1 MKVFAISLGC
11 PKNTIDTEV
20 ALGSLGSTNS
30 GLKLT
35 NNPQEADLLIIN
47 TCGFIEE
54 AVSESIDT
62 ILAVAK
68 GKTDRQV
75 LVVMGCMVQRY
86 GNDLKKELPEVDIFL
101 GTGSPQSLVTLI
113 EDHTA
118 QHPVRSPTTR
128 VLTTPPWRAYVKISE
143 GCSNR
148 CTYCLIP
155 MLRGNETSRPVAE
168 IVSEVSSLAI
178 KGVKEITLVAQ
189 DLTAYRNGGKTLP
202 DLLEALAGETDL
214 PWFRLLY
221 LHPGKVNIRLLETI
235 ASNTSIC
242 PYLDIPIQHAS
253 TNILRSMGRR
263 YDSKVLEDLMS
274 QISKLLSHAAVRTT
288 VMVGFPGET
297 EDDFKKL
304 REFVEKWEF
313 EHLGCFIYSDE
324 KECMA
329 NKLPGKVSLETAMAR
344 KDEIMNI
351 QAGIS
356 RAKNSGMVG
365 RVEQVLVEGVSS
377 ETELLLAGRTRH
389 QAPEIDGIVYINEG
403 TTGCGEIVSVKI
415 TDSHI
420 YDLVG
425 KIVTVHGVTTP
436 ILPQPAEL

>member
-101 GTGSPQSLVTLI
+101 GTGAPQSLATLI
-113 EDHTA
+113 EDHGA
-118 QHPVRSPTTR
+118 QHPVQSPTTR

-403 TTGCGEIVSVKI
+403 TAGCGEIVSVKI

>member
-11 PKNTIDTEV
+11 PKNTIDTEM

-35 NNPQEADLLIIN
+35 NNPQEADLLIVN

-62 ILAVAK
+62 ILAVARE
-68 GKTDRQV
+68 KTDGQV

-86 GNDLKKELPEVDIFL
+86 GNDLKKELPEVDVFL

-113 EDHTA
+113 EDQTT
-118 QHPVRSPTTR
+118 QHQGQSPDPR

-155 MLRGNETSRPVAE
+155 MLRGNEISRSITE
-168 IVSEVSSLAI
+168 IVSEVNSLAT

-189 DLTAYRNGGKTLP
+189 DLTAYRNGEKTLP

-214 PWFRLLY
+214 PWIRLLY

-235 ASNTSIC
+235 AANTAIC

-263 YDSKVLEDLMS
+263 YDSKALENLLS
-274 QISKLLSHAAVRTT
+274 RISKLLPHAAVRTT

-297 EDDFKKL
+297 EDDFQKL
-304 REFVEKWEF
+304 RDFVEKWEF
-313 EHLGCFIYSDE
+313 EHLGCFVYSDE
-324 KECMA
+324 KECVA
-329 NKLPGKVSLETAMAR
+329 NKLPGKVSTETAMAR

-351 QAGIS
+351 QARIS
-356 RAKNSGMVG
+356 RDKNSDMVG
-365 RVEQVLVEGVSS
+365 RVEQVLVEGQSS
-377 ETELLLAGRTRH
+377 ETELLLVGRTRY

-403 TTGCGEIVSVKI
+403 TARCGEIVPVKI

-425 KIVTVHGVTTP
+425 EI
-436 ILPQPAEL
+436 I

>member
-11 PKNTIDTEV
+11 PKNTIDTEM

-35 NNPQEADLLIIN
+35 NNPQEADLLIVN

-62 ILAVAK
+62 ILAVARE
-68 GKTDRQV
+68 KTDGQV

-86 GNDLKKELPEVDIFL
+86 GNDLKKELPEVDVFL

-113 EDHTA
+113 EDQTT
-118 QHPVRSPTTR
+118 QHQGQSPDPR

-155 MLRGNETSRPVAE
+155 MLRGNEISRSITE
-168 IVSEVSSLAI
+168 IVSEVNSLAT

-189 DLTAYRNGGKTLP
+189 DLTAYRNGEKTLP

-214 PWFRLLY
+214 PWIRLLY

-235 ASNTSIC
+235 AANTAIC

-263 YDSKVLEDLMS
+263 YDSKALENLLS
-274 QISKLLSHAAVRTT
+274 RISKLLPHAAVRTT

-297 EDDFKKL
+297 EDDFQKL
-304 REFVEKWEF
+304 RGFVEKWEF
-313 EHLGCFIYSDE
+313 EHLGCFVYSDE
-324 KECMA
+324 KECVA
-329 NKLPGKVSLETAMAR
+329 NKLPGKVSTETAMAR

-351 QAGIS
+351 QARIS
-356 RAKNSGMVG
+356 RDKNSDMVG
-365 RVEQVLVEGVSS
+365 RVEQVLVEGQSS
-377 ETELLLAGRTRH
+377 ETELLLVGRTRY

-403 TTGCGEIVSVKI
+403 TARCGEIVPVKI

-425 KIVTVHGVTTP
+425 EI
-436 ILPQPAEL
+436 I

>member
-35 NNPQEADLLIIN
+35 NNPKEADLLIVN

-62 ILAVAK
+62 ILTVARE
-68 GKTDRQV
+68 KTSRQV

-86 GNDLKKELPEVDIFL
+86 GDDLKKELPEVDIFL

-113 EDHTA
+113 ENHAA
-118 QHPVRSPTTR
+118 QHPVQSPTTR

-155 MLRGNETSRPVAE
+155 MLRGNEISRSVAE
-168 IVSEVSSLAI
+168 IVSEVNSLAT

-189 DLTAYRNGGKTLP
+189 DLTAYRNDENTLP
-202 DLLEALAGETDL
+202 DLLEALVGETDL

-235 ASNTSIC
+235 AANTAIC

-263 YDSKVLEDLMS
+263 YDSKALEDLMS
-274 QISKLLSHAAVRTT
+274 RISNLLPHASARTT

-313 EHLGCFIYSDE
+313 EHLGCFVYSDE

-329 NKLPGKVSLETAMAR
+329 NKLPGKVSSETAMAR

-356 RAKNSGMVG
+356 RAKNLDKVG

-377 ETELLLAGRTRH
+377 ETELLLVGRTRY
-389 QAPEIDGIVYINEG
+389 QAPEIDGIVYLNEG
-403 TTGCGEIVSVKI
+403 TAGCGEIVPVKI

>member
-11 PKNTIDTEV
+11 PKNTIDTEM

-35 NNPQEADLLIIN
+35 NNPQEADLLIVN

-68 GKTDRQV
+68 EKTNRQV

-86 GNDLKKELPEVDIFL
+86 GDDLKKELPEVDIFL
-101 GTGSPQSLVTLI
+101 GTGSPQSLITLI
-113 EDHTA
+113 KDHTA
-118 QHPVRSPTTR
+118 QHPVQSPTNR

-155 MLRGNETSRPVAE
+155 MLRGNEISRSITE
-168 IVSEVSSLAI
+168 IVSEVNSLAT
-178 KGVKEITLVAQ
+178 KGVKEITMVAQ
-189 DLTAYRNGGKTLP
+189 DLTAYRNGEKTLS

-214 PWFRLLY
+214 PWIRLLY

-235 ASNTSIC
+235 AANAAIC

-263 YDSKVLEDLMS
+263 YDSKALENLMS
-274 QISKLLSHAAVRTT
+274 RISKLFPHAAVRTT

-304 REFVEKWEF
+304 RDFVERWEF

-324 KECMA
+324 KECVA
-329 NKLPGKVSLETAMAR
+329 NKLPGKVSTETAMAR

-356 RAKNSGMVG
+356 RDKNSDMVG
-365 RVEQVLVEGVSS
+365 RVEQVLIEGQSS
-377 ETELLLAGRTRH
+377 ETELLLVGRTGY

-403 TTGCGEIVSVKI
+403 AACCGEIVPVKI

-425 KIVTVHGVTTP
+425 EI
-436 ILPQPAEL
+436 I

>member
-1 MKVFAISLGC
+1 MKVFVISLGC

-20 ALGSLGSTNS
+20 ALGSLSSTNS

-68 GKTDRQV
+68 EKTDRQV

-86 GNDLKKELPEVDIFL
+86 GDDLKKELPEVDIFL
-101 GTGSPQSLVTLI
+101 GTGSPQSLATLI
-113 EDHTA
+113 KDRTT
-118 QHPVRSPTTR
+118 QYQQLRSSCHR

-155 MLRGNETSRPVAE
+155 MLRGKEISRPIEE
-168 IVSEVSSLAI
+168 IVSEVNSLAV
-178 KGVKEITLVAQ
+178 KGVKEITMVAQ
-189 DLTAYRNGGKTLP
+189 DLTAYRSGEKTLS
-202 DLLEALAGETDL
+202 DLLEALGRQTDL
-214 PWFRLLY
+214 PWLRLLY

-235 ASNTSIC
+235 AADTAIC

-253 TNILRSMGRR
+253 TDILRSMGRR
-263 YDSKVLEDLMS
+263 YDSKTLDDLMS
-274 QISKLLSHAAVRTT
+274 RISNLLPHASVRTT

-297 EDDFKKL
+297 EDDFQKL
-304 REFVEKWEF
+304 RDFVEKWEF
-313 EHLGCFIYSDE
+313 EHLGCFVYSDE
-324 KECMA
+324 KECAA
-329 NKLPGKVSLETAMAR
+329 NKLPGKVSTETALAR

-351 QAGIS
+351 QARIS
-356 RAKNSGMVG
+356 GYKNLDMVG

-377 ETELLLAGRTRH
+377 ETELLLVGRTRH
-389 QAPEIDGIVYINEG
+389 QAPEIDGMVYINKG
-403 TTGCGEIVSVKI
+403 TACFGDMVPVKI
-415 TDSHI
+415 TGSHV
-420 YDLVG
+420 YDLIG
-425 KIVTVHGVTTP
+425 KI
-436 ILPQPAEL
+436 I

>member
-20 ALGSLGSTNS
+20 ALGSLSSTNS

-35 NNPQEADLLIIN
+35 NNPQEADLLIVN

-68 GKTDRQV
+68 EKTANQV

-86 GNDLKKELPEVDIFL
+86 GDDLKKEMPEVDFFL
-101 GTGSPQSLVTLI
+101 GTRSSQSIATLI
-113 EDHTA
+113 EDYTA
-118 QHPVRSPTTR
+118 QHSVQSPEPR
-128 VLTTPPWRAYVKISE
+128 MLTTPPWRAYVKISE

-155 MLRGNETSRPVAE
+155 MLRGNETSRSVTE
-168 IVSEVSSLAI
+168 IVSEVNSLAA

-189 DLTAYRNGGKTLP
+189 DLTAYRNDENTLP

-214 PWFRLLY
+214 PLFRLLY
-221 LHPGKVNIRLLETI
+221 LYPVKVNIRLLEII
-235 ASNTSIC
+235 ASNTAIC

-263 YDSKVLEDLMS
+263 YDRKDLEVLMS
-274 QISKLLSHAAVRTT
+274 RINKLLPYAAVRTT

-297 EDDFKKL
+297 EDDFQKL
-304 REFVEKWEF
+304 RDFVEKWEF
-313 EHLGCFIYSDE
+313 EHLGCFVYSDE
-324 KECMA
+324 KECAA
-329 NKLPGKVSLETAMAR
+329 NKLPGKVSSETAMAR

-365 RVEQVLVEGVSS
+365 RVEQVLVEGVSP
-377 ETELLLAGRTRH
+377 ETELLLVGRTRH
-389 QAPEIDGIVYINEG
+389 QAPDVDGIIYINEG
-403 TTGCGEIVSVKI
+403 TADCGEIVSVKI

-425 KIVTVHGVTTP
+425 KI
-436 ILPQPAEL
+436 I

>member
-11 PKNTIDTEV
+11 PKNTIDTEI

-35 NNPQEADLLIIN
+35 NNPKEADLLIVN

-62 ILAVAK
+62 ILAVARE
-68 GKTDRQV
+68 KTAGQV

-86 GNDLKKELPEVDIFL
+86 GDDLKKELPEVDIFL

-113 EDHTA
+113 EDRTA
-118 QHPVRSPTTR
+118 QHQVQSPDPR

-155 MLRGNETSRPVAE
+155 MLRGNETSRSVTE
-168 IVSEVSSLAI
+168 IVSEVNSLGT

-189 DLTAYRNGGKTLP
+189 DLTAYRNDGKTLP
-202 DLLEALAGETDL
+202 DLLETLAGETDL

-235 ASNTSIC
+235 AANTAIC

-253 TNILRSMGRR
+253 TNVLRSMGRR
-263 YDSKVLEDLMS
+263 YDIKVLEDLMS
-274 QISKLLSHAAVRTT
+274 RISNLLPHAAVRTT

-297 EDDFKKL
+297 EENFQKL
-304 REFVEKWEF
+304 RGFVEKWEF
-313 EHLGCFIYSDE
+313 EHLGCFVYSDE

-329 NKLPGKVSLETAMAR
+329 NKLPGKVTPETAMAR
-344 KDEIMNI
+344 KDDIMNI

-356 RAKNSGMVG
+356 RDKNSCMVG
-365 RVEQVLVEGVSS
+365 RVEQVLVEGQSS

-403 TTGCGEIVSVKI
+403 TAGCGEIVSVRI

-425 KIVTVHGVTTP
+425 KI
-436 ILPQPAEL
+436 I

>member
-11 PKNTIDTEV
+11 PKNTIDTEL
-20 ALGSLGSTNS
+20 ALGSLSSTNS

-35 NNPQEADLLIIN
+35 NNPQEADLLIVN

-62 ILAVAK
+62 ILTVAK
-68 GKTDRQV
+68 EKTNRQV

-86 GNDLKKELPEVDIFL
+86 GDDLKKELPEVDIFL
-101 GTGSPQSLVTLI
+101 GTGSPQSLVRLI
-113 EDHTA
+113 EDQTI
-118 QHPVRSPTTR
+118 QHQVQSPDPR
-128 VLTTPPWRAYVKISE
+128 ILITPPWRAYVKISE

-155 MLRGNETSRPVAE
+155 MLRGKETSRPIAE
-168 IVSEVSSLAI
+168 IVSEVNSLAT
-178 KGVKEITLVAQ
+178 KGVKEITMVAQ
-189 DLTAYRNGGKTLP
+189 DLTAYRNGENTLP
-202 DLLEALAGETDL
+202 DLLKALAGETGL

-235 ASNTSIC
+235 AANTAIC

-253 TNILRSMGRR
+253 TNILRSMGRK
-263 YDSKVLEDLMS
+263 YNSKALEDLMS
-274 QISKLLSHAAVRTT
+274 WISNLLPHASVRTT

-297 EDDFKKL
+297 EDDFQKL
-304 REFVEKWEF
+304 RNFVEKWEF
-313 EHLGCFIYSDE
+313 DHLGCFVYSDE
-324 KECMA
+324 KECVA
-329 NKLPGKVSLETAMAR
+329 NKLSGKVSSELAMAR

-356 RAKNSGMVG
+356 RGKNSDMVG
-365 RVEQVLVEGVSS
+365 KVEQVLVEGVSS
-377 ETELLLAGRTRH
+377 ETELLLVGRTKY
-389 QAPEIDGIVYINEG
+389 QAPEIDGIVYLNEG
-403 TTGCGEIVSVKI
+403 TADCGEIVSVKI

-425 KIVTVHGVTTP
+425 KI
-436 ILPQPAEL
+436 I

>member
-35 NNPQEADLLIIN
+35 NNPQEADLLIVN

-62 ILAVAK
+62 ILAVAR
-68 GKTDRQV
+68 GKTASQV

-86 GNDLKKELPEVDIFL
+86 GDDLKKELPEVDIFL
-101 GTGSPQSLVTLI
+101 GTGLPQSLATLI
-113 EDHTA
+113 EDHTT
-118 QHPVRSPTTR
+118 QHPVRSQTTR

-155 MLRGNETSRPVAE
+155 MLRGKEISRPIAE
-168 IVSEVSSLAI
+168 IVSEVNSLAT
-178 KGVKEITLVAQ
+178 KGVKEITMVAQ
-189 DLTAYRNGGKTLP
+189 DLTAYRNCEKTLP

-235 ASNTSIC
+235 ASNTAIC

-253 TNILRSMGRR
+253 TNILRSMGRK
-263 YDSKVLEDLMS
+263 YDSKALEDLMS
-274 QISKLLSHAAVRTT
+274 RISNLLPHASVRTT

-297 EDDFKKL
+297 EDDFQKL
-304 REFVEKWEF
+304 RRFVEKWEF
-313 EHLGCFIYSDE
+313 EHLGCFVYSDE

-329 NKLPGKVSLETAMAR
+329 NKLPGKVSSETAMAR

-377 ETELLLAGRTRH
+377 ETELLLVGRTRH

-403 TTGCGEIVSVKI
+403 IASCGDIVSVKI

-436 ILPQPAEL
+436 IVPQPAEL

>member
-20 ALGSLGSTNS
+20 ALGSLSSTNS

-35 NNPQEADLLIIN
+35 NNPQEADLLIVN

-68 GKTDRQV
+68 EKTDRQV

-86 GNDLKKELPEVDIFL
+86 GDDLKKEMPEVDIFF
-101 GTGSPQSLVTLI
+101 GTGSPQSIATLI
-113 EDHTA
+113 KDQTKTI
-118 QHPVRSPTTR
+118 QYQQLQSPSPR
-128 VLTTPPWRAYVKISE
+128 VLITPPWRAYVKISE
-143 GCSNR
+143 GCSNQ

-155 MLRGNETSRPVAE
+155 MLRGKELSRPIEE
-168 IVSEVSSLAI
+168 IVSEVNSLAV
-178 KGVKEITLVAQ
+178 KGVKEITMVAQ
-189 DLTAYRNGGKTLP
+189 DLTAYRSGEKTLS
-202 DLLEALAGETDL
+202 DLLKALNRQTDL
-214 PWFRLLY
+214 PWLRLLY

-235 ASNTSIC
+235 AAGTAIC

-263 YDSKVLEDLMS
+263 YDSKTLDNLMS
-274 QISKLLSHAAVRTT
+274 RIGSLLPHASVRTT

-297 EDDFKKL
+297 EDDFQKL
-304 REFVEKWEF
+304 RNFVEKWEF

-324 KECMA
+324 KECAA
-329 NKLPGKVSLETAMAR
+329 NKLPGKVSPETALAR

-351 QAGIS
+351 QARIS
-356 RAKNSGMVG
+356 RYKNLDMVG
-365 RVEQVLVEGVSS
+365 KVERVLVEGVSP
-377 ETELLLAGRTRH
+377 ETELLLVGRTKY
-389 QAPEIDGIVYINEG
+389 QAPEIDGMVYINKG
-403 TTGCGEIVSVKI
+403 TACLGEMVPVKI
-415 TDSHI
+415 TGSHV

-425 KIVTVHGVTTP
+425 EI
-436 ILPQPAEL
+436 I

>member
-35 NNPQEADLLIIN
+35 NNPQEADLLIVN

-68 GKTDRQV
+68 EKTASQV

-86 GNDLKKELPEVDIFL
+86 GDDLKKELPEVDFFL
-101 GTGSPQSLVTLI
+101 GTGSPQSLAMLI
-113 EDHTA
+113 EDYTA
-118 QHPVRSPTTR
+118 QHPVQSPELR
-128 VLTTPPWRAYVKISE
+128 MLTTPPWRAYIKISE

-155 MLRGNETSRPVAE
+155 MLRGNETSRSVTE
-168 IVSEVSSLAI
+168 IVSEVNSLTT
-178 KGVKEITLVAQ
+178 KGVKEVTLVAQ
-189 DLTAYRNGGKTLP
+189 DLTAYRNDENILP

-221 LHPGKVNIRLLETI
+221 LYPGKVTIRLLETI
-235 ASNTSIC
+235 ASNTAIC

-263 YDSKVLEDLMS
+263 YDSKALEDLMS
-274 QISKLLSHAAVRTT
+274 RINKLLPYAAIRTT

-297 EDDFKKL
+297 EDDFEKL

-313 EHLGCFIYSDE
+313 EHLGCFVYSDE

-344 KDEIMNI
+344 KDEIMTI
-351 QAGIS
+351 QARIS
-356 RAKNSGMVG
+356 RAKNSGMIG
-365 RVEQVLVEGVSS
+365 RVEPVLVEGVSP
-377 ETELLLAGRTRH
+377 ETELLLVGRTRY

-403 TTGCGEIVSVKI
+403 TAGCGEIVSVKI

-425 KIVTVHGVTTP
+425 KI
-436 ILPQPAEL
+436 I

>member
-20 ALGSLGSTNS
+20 ALGSLGSTDS

-35 NNPQEADLLIIN
+35 NNPQEADLLIVN

-62 ILAVAK
+62 ILEVVK

-86 GNDLKKELPEVDIFL
+86 GDDLKKELPEVDIFL

-113 EDHTA
+113 KDHA
-118 QHPVRSPTTR
+118 APHQHLVQSPDPAR

-155 MLRGNETSRPVAE
+155 MLRGNETSRSVTE
-168 IVSEVSSLAI
+168 IVSEVSSLAT

-235 ASNTSIC
+235 ASNTAIC

-253 TNILRSMGRR
+253 TNILRSMRR
-263 YDSKVLEDLMS
+263 GYDSKVLEDLMS
-274 QISKLLSHAAVRTT
+274 HISKLLPHAAVRTT

-297 EDDFKKL
+297 EDDFQKL

-313 EHLGCFIYSDE
+313 EHLGCFVYSDE

-329 NKLPGKVSLETAMAR
+329 NKLPGKVSSETAMAR

-351 QAGIS
+351 QARIS
-356 RAKNSGMVG
+356 RDKISDMVG

-377 ETELLLAGRTRH
+377 ETELLLVGRTRH

-403 TTGCGEIVSVKI
+403 TADCGDIVPVKI

-425 KIVTVHGVTTP
+425 KI
-436 ILPQPAEL
+436 I

>member
-11 PKNTIDTEV
+11 PKNTIDTEM

-35 NNPQEADLLIIN
+35 NNPQEADLLIVN

-62 ILAVAK
+62 ILAVARE
-68 GKTDRQV
+68 KTDGQV

-86 GNDLKKELPEVDIFL
+86 GNDLKKELPEVDVFL

-113 EDHTA
+113 KDQTT
-118 QHPVRSPTTR
+118 QHQGQSPDPR
-128 VLTTPPWRAYVKISE
+128 MLTTPPWRAYVKISE

-155 MLRGNETSRPVAE
+155 MLRGNEMSRSITE
-168 IVSEVSSLAI
+168 IVSEVNSLAT
-178 KGVKEITLVAQ
+178 KGIKEITMVAQ
-189 DLTAYRNGGKTLP
+189 DLTAYRNGEKTLS

-214 PWFRLLY
+214 PWIRLLY

-235 ASNTSIC
+235 AANTAIC

-263 YDSKVLEDLMS
+263 YDSKALENLMS
-274 QISKLLSHAAVRTT
+274 RISNLLPHASVRTT

-297 EDDFKKL
+297 EDDFQKL
-304 REFVEKWEF
+304 RTFVEKWGF

-324 KECMA
+324 KECAA
-329 NKLPGKVSLETAMAR
+329 NKLPGKVSSETAMAR

-351 QAGIS
+351 QARIS
-356 RAKNSGMVG
+356 RDKNSDMVG

-377 ETELLLAGRTRH
+377 ETELLLVGRTRY

-403 TTGCGEIVSVKI
+403 TARYGEIVPVKI

-425 KIVTVHGVTTP
+425 KIITVHEVTTP
-436 ILPQPAEL
+436 ILPQLTEL

>member
-30 GLKLT
+30 GLKLI
-35 NNPQEADLLIIN
+35 NNPQDADLLIVN

-68 GKTDRQV
+68 EKTNRQI

-86 GNDLKKELPEVDIFL
+86 GDDLKKELPEVDFFL

-113 EDHTA
+113 EDQTIQ
-118 QHPVRSPTTR
+118 QHQVQSLDPR

-155 MLRGNETSRPVAE
+155 MLRGKETSRPIAE
-168 IVSEVSSLAI
+168 IVSEVNSLAI
-178 KGVKEITLVAQ
+178 KGVKEITMVAQ
-189 DLTAYRNGGKTLP
+189 DLTAYRNDGKTLP
-202 DLLEALAGETDL
+202 DLLEALASEIDL

-221 LHPGKVNIRLLETI
+221 LYPGKVNIRLLETI
-235 ASNTSIC
+235 AANTAIC
-242 PYLDIPIQHAS
+242 PYLDIPVQHAS
-253 TNILRSMGRR
+253 TNILKSMGRK
-263 YDSKVLEDLMS
+263 YDSMALEDLMS
-274 QISKLLSHAAVRTT
+274 RINKLLPHASVRTT

-297 EDDFKKL
+297 EDDFQKL
-304 REFVEKWEF
+304 RDFVEKWEF
-313 EHLGCFIYSDE
+313 KHLGCFVYSDE

-329 NKLPGKVSLETAMAR
+329 NKLPGKVPGETALAR
-344 KDEIMNI
+344 KDELMKI
-351 QAGIS
+351 QSRIS
-356 RAKNSGMVG
+356 RNKNSDMVG
-365 RVEQVLVEGVSS
+365 RIEQVLIEGVSS
-377 ETELLLAGRTRH
+377 ETELLLVGRTRY
-389 QAPEIDGIVYINEG
+389 QAPEIDGIVYLNKG
-403 TTGCGEIVSVKI
+403 TASCGEIVPVKI

-425 KIVTVHGVTTP
+425 EI
-436 ILPQPAEL
+436 I

>member
-35 NNPQEADLLIIN
+35 NNPQEADLLIVN

-62 ILAVAK
+62 ILAVARE
-68 GKTDRQV
+68 KTNRQV

-86 GNDLKKELPEVDIFL
+86 GDDLKKELPEVDIFL
-101 GTGSPQSLVTLI
+101 GTGSPQSLVTLLI
-113 EDHTA
+113 ENQTT
-118 QHPVRSPTTR
+118 QHQVQSPDPR

-155 MLRGNETSRPVAE
+155 MLRGNETSRSVTE
-168 IVSEVSSLAI
+168 IVSEVNSLAT

-189 DLTAYRNGGKTLP
+189 DLTAYRNDGKTLP

-235 ASNTSIC
+235 AANTAIC

-263 YDSKVLEDLMS
+263 YDIKALEDLMS
-274 QISKLLSHAAVRTT
+274 QISKLLPHASVRTT

-297 EDDFKKL
+297 EDDFQKL
-304 REFVEKWEF
+304 RGFVEKWEF
-313 EHLGCFIYSDE
+313 EHLGCFVYSDE

-329 NKLPGKVSLETAMAR
+329 NKLPGKVSSETAMAR

-356 RAKNSGMVG
+356 RAKNSDMVG

-377 ETELLLAGRTRH
+377 ETELLLVGRTRY
-389 QAPEIDGIVYINEG
+389 QAPEIDGIVYLNKG
-403 TTGCGEIVSVKI
+403 TAGCGEIVPVKI

-425 KIVTVHGVTTP
+425 KI
-436 ILPQPAEL
+436 I

>member
-1 MKVFAISLGC
+1 M
-11 PKNTIDTEV
+11 
-20 ALGSLGSTNS
+20 GSTNS

-118 QHPVRSPTTR
+118 QHPVRLPTTR

-214 PWFRLLY
+214 PWLRLLY

-274 QISKLLSHAAVRTT
+274 QISKLLPHAAVRTT

-297 EDDFKKL
+297 EDDFEKL

-365 RVEQVLVEGVSS
+365 RVKQVLVEGVSS

-403 TTGCGEIVSVKI
+403 TAGCGEIVSVKI

-425 KIVTVHGVTTP
+425 KIVTVLNSKFK
-436 ILPQPAEL
+436 I

>member
-20 ALGSLGSTNS
+20 ALGSLGSTDS

-35 NNPQEADLLIIN
+35 NNPQEADLLIVN

-62 ILAVAK
+62 ILEVAK

-86 GNDLKKELPEVDIFL
+86 GDDLKKELPEVDIFL

-113 EDHTA
+113 KDHA
-118 QHPVRSPTTR
+118 APHQHLVQSPDPAR
-128 VLTTPPWRAYVKISE
+128 VSTTPPWRAYVKISE

-155 MLRGNETSRPVAE
+155 MLRGNETSRSVTE
-168 IVSEVSSLAI
+168 IVSEVSSLAT

-235 ASNTSIC
+235 ASNTAIC

-253 TNILRSMGRR
+253 TNILRSMRR
-263 YDSKVLEDLMS
+263 GYDSKVLEDLMS
-274 QISKLLSHAAVRTT
+274 HISKLLPHAAVRTT

-297 EDDFKKL
+297 EDDFQKL

-313 EHLGCFIYSDE
+313 EHLGCFVYSDE

-329 NKLPGKVSLETAMAR
+329 NKLPGKVSSETAMAR

-351 QAGIS
+351 QARIS
-356 RAKNSGMVG
+356 RDKNSDMVG

-377 ETELLLAGRTRH
+377 ETKLLLVGRTRH

-403 TTGCGEIVSVKI
+403 TADCGDIVPVKI

-425 KIVTVHGVTTP
+425 KI
-436 ILPQPAEL
+436 I

>member
-1 MKVFAISLGC
+1 MKVFVISLGC

-20 ALGSLGSTNS
+20 ALGSLSLGSKKI
-30 GLKLT
+30 KLT
-35 NNPQEADLLIIN
+35 NNPKEADLLIVN

-68 GKTDRQV
+68 EKTNRQIFA
-75 LVVMGCMVQRY
+75 VMGCMVQRY
-86 GNDLKKELPEVDIFL
+86 GDDLKNALPEVDVFL

-113 EDHTA
+113 QDHSG
-118 QHPVRSPTTR
+118 QHWVQSPETR

-155 MLRGNETSRPVAE
+155 MLRGKEISRSITE
-168 IVSEVSSLAI
+168 IVSEVNWLGI
-178 KGVKEITLVAQ
+178 KGVKEITLIAQ
-189 DLTAYRNGGKTLP
+189 DLTAYRDGKKTLV
-202 DLLEALAGETDL
+202 DLLEILTRDTDL

-221 LHPGKVNIRLLETI
+221 LHPGKVNAGLLRTI
-235 ASNTSIC
+235 AANTAIC

-253 TNILRSMGRR
+253 TDILRSMGRR
-263 YDSKVLEDLMS
+263 YDNRALEDLMS
-274 QISKLLSHAAVRTT
+274 MINKLLPHASVRTT

-297 EDDFKKL
+297 EEDFQKL
-304 REFVEKWEF
+304 KGFVEKWEF
-313 EHLGCFIYSDE
+313 DHLGCFVYSDE

-329 NKLPGKVSLETAMAR
+329 NKLPGKVSAEVARDR

-351 QAGIS
+351 QARIS
-356 RAKNSGMVG
+356 RAKNSDIVG
-365 RVEQVLVEGVSS
+365 RVELVLVEGVSS
-377 ETELLLAGRTRH
+377 ETGLLLVGRTRY
-389 QAPEIDGIVYINEG
+389 QAPEIDGVVYLNKGNACCGDIVP
-403 TTGCGEIVSVKI
+403 VKI

-425 KIVTVHGVTTP
+425 EI
-436 ILPQPAEL
+436 I

>member
-1 MKVFAISLGC
+1 M
-11 PKNTIDTEV
+11 
-20 ALGSLGSTNS
+20 GSLGSTKL

-35 NNPQEADLLIIN
+35 DNPQEADLLIVN
-47 TCGFIEE
+47 TCGFIES

-62 ILAVAK
+62 ILAVAR
-68 GKTDRQV
+68 GKTSRQV

-86 GNDLKKELPEVDIFL
+86 GDDLKRELPEVDVFL

-113 EDHTA
+113 KDHAA
-118 QHPVRSPTTR
+118 QYMVRSPGTR

-155 MLRGNETSRPVAE
+155 MLRGKEISRPIAE
-168 IVSEVSSLAI
+168 IVSEVSSLAT

-189 DLTAYRNGGKTLP
+189 DLTAYRDGEKTLA
-202 DLLEALAGETDL
+202 DLLEALTRETNL

-221 LHPGKVNIRLLETI
+221 LHPGKVNTRLLETI
-235 ASNTSIC
+235 AANTAIC

-253 TNILRSMGRR
+253 TDILRSMGRK
-263 YDSKVLEDLMS
+263 YDGKALEDLLS
-274 QISKLLSHAAVRTT
+274 QINNLFPHASVRTT

-297 EDDFKKL
+297 EDDFQKL
-304 REFVEKWEF
+304 RRFVEKWEF
-313 EHLGCFIYSDE
+313 EHLGCFVYSDE

-329 NKLPGKVSLETAMAR
+329 NKLPGKISTEVAMAR

-351 QAGIS
+351 QARIS
-356 RAKNSGMVG
+356 RAKNSDMVG
-365 RVEQVLVEGVSS
+365 RIEQVLVEGVSS
-377 ETELLLAGRTRH
+377 ETELLLVGRTRY
-389 QAPEIDGIVYINEG
+389 QAPEIDGIVYLNEG
-403 TTGCGEIVSVKI
+403 TACYGEIVPVKI

-425 KIVTVHGVTTP
+425 KI
-436 ILPQPAEL
+436 I

>member
-20 ALGSLGSTNS
+20 ALGSLSSTNS
-30 GLKLT
+30 RLKLT
-35 NNPQEADLLIIN
+35 NNPQEADLLIVN

-68 GKTDRQV
+68 EKTNRQV

-86 GNDLKKELPEVDIFL
+86 GDDLKKELPEVDIFL

-113 EDHTA
+113 KDQTI
-118 QHPVRSPTTR
+118 QQYQQLQSPNPR
-128 VLTTPPWRAYVKISE
+128 MLTTPPWRAYVKISE

-155 MLRGNETSRPVAE
+155 MLRGNEISRPIAE
-168 IVSEVSSLAI
+168 IVSEVNSLAI
-178 KGVKEITLVAQ
+178 KGVKEITMVAQ
-189 DLTAYRNGGKTLP
+189 DLTAYRSGEKTLS
-202 DLLEALAGETDL
+202 DLLEALDGETDL
-214 PWFRLLY
+214 PWLRLLY

-235 ASNTSIC
+235 AADTAIC

-263 YDSKVLEDLMS
+263 YDSKTLENLMS
-274 QISKLLSHAAVRTT
+274 RISNLLPHASVRTT

-297 EDDFKKL
+297 EDDFQKL
-304 REFVEKWEF
+304 RDFVEKWEF
-313 EHLGCFIYSDE
+313 EHLGCFVYSDE
-324 KECMA
+324 KECAA
-329 NKLPGKVSLETAMAR
+329 NKLPGKVSTETALAR

-351 QAGIS
+351 QARIS
-356 RAKNSGMVG
+356 RYKNSDMVG

-377 ETELLLAGRTRH
+377 ETELLLVGRTRH
-389 QAPEIDGIVYINEG
+389 QAPEIDGIVYINKG
-403 TTGCGEIVSVKI
+403 AACCGEIVPVQI
-415 TDSHI
+415 TGSHV

-425 KIVTVHGVTTP
+425 KI
-436 ILPQPAEL
+436 I